1 MNNKERHPG
10 LDLGTRAEVELAVAP
25 QALALGSPVDQSMM
39 IKVYHFLEVLI
50 FDVLTMMASMMMI
63 LLRSF
68 LGGPD
73 FGGPVADGNIRVLN
87 SVECGGEI
95 FSLR

>member
-1 MNNKERHPG
+1 
-10 LDLGTRAEVELAVAP
+10 
-25 QALALGSPVDQSMM
+25 
-39 IKVYHFLEVLI
+39 
-50 FDVLTMMASMMMI
+50 MMMMEDQTLEI
-63 LLRSF
+63 LIMMTFMMCKMMVMIITILMIILVITIIILPLRSF

>member
-1 MNNKERHPG
+1 MDADNGHQHDDSG
-10 LDLGTRAEVELAVAP
+10 DGDTA
-25 QALALGSPVDQSMM
+25 MM
-39 IKVYHFLEVLI
+39 ITFYIKI
-50 FDVLTMMASMMMI
+50 FPVIYICLTPASPAFPT
-63 LLRSF
+63 LPLRSF

>member
-1 MNNKERHPG
+1 MMTF
-10 LDLGTRAEVELAVAP
+10 LMIQMTVA
-25 QALALGSPVDQSMM
+25 
-39 IKVYHFLEVLI
+39 II
-50 FDVLTMMASMMMI
+50 MI
-63 LLRSF
+63 LIVLCRSF